1 VIADI
6 GGHARRAVATRNEE
20 VDGMPRNS
28 NLRLGLIGLA
38 VVALAVPALA
48 LAGKNTVVT
57 TAKLQGKN
65 EVPGPGDRNGKGAV
79 EVSLKA
85 KKKKVCFALELQRLD
100 LVTAGHIHKGTADEA
115 GPIKVTLFEDAQ
127 GLEADPGSY
136 DGCVKKVK
144 KKLVRKIGKKPEK
157 YYVNVHNPEYPE
169 GAIRGQLK
177 LATAP

>member
-6 GGHARRAVATRNEE
+6 GGHARRAVATLNEE
-20 VDGMPRNS
+20 VGEMPR
-28 NLRLGLIGLA
+28 
-38 VVALAVPALA
+38 
-48 LAGKNTVVT
+48 
-57 TAKLQGKN
+57 
-65 EVPGPGDRNGKGAV
+65 KGRGRGFA
-79 EVSLKA
+79 EGEEEEEEEEEE
-85 KKKKVCFALELQRLD
+85 VCFALELQRLD
-100 LVTAGHIHKGTADEA
+100 PVTAGHIHKGTANDA

-136 DGCVKKVK
+136 DRCVKKVK